1 MSNSTKQMADS
12 STSLVARC
20 RSHFTNWRAWE
31 FNPIVIKELRQGVR
45 SWTVTGMLLLFLVVL
60 FLTSLGFLIGQS
72 FEVGENMQLG
82 GSMFSAFVVIL
93 AGASVFFIPL
103 YMGVRVAAERQE
115 NNPDLLYVSTLSPSR
130 IVFGKFLCGAY
141 IALLFFSA
149 CMPFMAF
156 TNLLRGV
163 DLPTVFF
170 ILGFLFLA
178 VCAANMI
185 AIFLA
190 CLPMSRPFK
199 FLFIIIGFFMSFGII
214 TSLIGSSYMF
224 MRSGVGAMMSGRDF
238 WVGVVTFVGIGSAIT
253 GLFFV
258 LSVALISPPS
268 ANRALPVRVYMTII
282 WLLGGLLSFYWVVK
296 SGDGNRM
303 EAWFYPTAVMMIFA
317 LVVTISNTDQLS
329 LRVRRTI
336 PESKLKQIFAFVFY
350 NGAAGGLLWV
360 GGILAITYLAS
371 AAIMSAF
378 FKVSMGSGDQKDW
391 FLTTA
396 AYAFAY
402 ALSALFIQRK
412 WLSRRPP
419 KIAGLLAVLLAAAW
433 AVLPSIFLFFVNK
446 LSWNSV
452 EGLQLGNVF
461 NLFTLRDDSQR
472 MLHLIFAGIWFFAML
487 ILNAPW
493 FFRQLRNFRP
503 PMRVTAENSPPVLK

>member
-1 MSNSTKQMADS
+1 MTATFLKIK
-12 STSLVARC
+12 
-20 RSHFTNWRAWE
+20 SHFLNWRAWE

-60 FLTSLGFLIGQS
+60 FLTALAFLVGQS
-72 FEVGENMQLG
+72 FEVSENTQLG
-82 GSMFSAFVVIL
+82 GTLFSAFVVIL
-93 AGASVFFIPL
+93 AGASIFFIPL

-115 NNPDLLYVSTLSPSR
+115 NNPDLLYVSTLSPVR
-130 IVFGKFLCGAY
+130 IIFGKFLCGAY

-199 FLFIIIGFFMSFGII
+199 FLFIIYGFFQSFGVIG
-214 TSLIGSSYMF
+214 SLVASSYMF
-224 MRSGVGAMMSGRDF
+224 MRSGVGAMMIGRDF
-238 WVGVVTFVGIGSAIT
+238 WIGVVTFVGIGAAVT
-253 GLFFV
+253 GLFFLLAV
-258 LSVALISPPS
+258 GLISPPS
-268 ANRALPVRVYMTII
+268 ANRARPIRIYLTVI
-282 WLLGGLLSFYWVVK
+282 WLLGGLLCFNWVLK
-296 SGDGNRM
+296 TGDAERM
-303 EAWFYPTAVMMIFA
+303 KAWSYPAFIMMTFA
-317 LVVTISNTDQLS
+317 LLVTISNADVLS
-329 LRVRRTI
+329 QRVRRTI
-336 PESKLKQIFAFVFY
+336 PKFGLKKFFAFFFY

-360 GGILAITYLAS
+360 GGILAVTFL
-371 AAIMSAF
+371 MSFLVESF
-378 FKVSMGSGDQKDW
+378 FTKTATLMGQPQDW
-391 FLTTA
+391 FTA
-396 AYAFAY
+396 AAAYTFAY
-402 ALSALFIQRK
+402 ALTGLFIHRK
-412 WLSRRPP
+412 WLPRRPP

-433 AVLPSIFLFFVNK
+433 AVVPSIFLFFANK

-461 NLFTLRDDSQR
+461 NLFTLRDEGQQT
-472 MLHLIFAGIWFFAML
+472 MHLVFATVWFFIAVL
-487 ILNAPW
+487 LNVPW
-493 FFRQLRNFRP
+493 FFRQVRNFQ
-503 PMRVTAENSPPVLK
+503 PPVAPPPVIAKTPPAN

>member
-1 MSNSTKQMADS
+1 MTATIGKIKA
-12 STSLVARC
+12 
-20 RSHFTNWRAWE
+20 HFLNWRAWE

-45 SWTVTGMLLLFLVVL
+45 SWTVTGMLMLFLVVL
-60 FLTSLGFLIGQS
+60 FLTSLAFLIGQS
-72 FEVGENMQLG
+72 FDVNENMQLG
-82 GSMFSAFVVIL
+82 GSMFSSFVVIL

-115 NNPDLLYVSTLSPSR
+115 NNPDLLYVSTLSPTR
-130 IVFGKFLCGAY
+130 IIFGKFLCGAY

-170 ILGFLFLA
+170 ILAFLFLV
-178 VCAANMI
+178 VCATNMI

-199 FLFIIIGFFMSFGII
+199 FLFIIAGFFQSFGII
-214 TSLIGSSYMF
+214 ASLIGSSYMF
-224 MRSGVGAMMSGRDF
+224 MRSGVGAMMAGRDF
-238 WVGVVTFVGIGSAIT
+238 WIGVVTFVGLGLAIT

-258 LSVALISPPS
+258 LAVALISPPS
-268 ANRALPVRVYMTII
+268 ANRARPVRLYITAI
-282 WLLGGLLSFYWVVK
+282 WLLGFLLCFNWVLK
-296 SGDGNRM
+296 TGDAGRM
-303 EAWFYPTAVMMIFA
+303 VAWQFPTFIVMMLA
-317 LVVTISNTDQLS
+317 LLVTISNADLLS

-336 PESKLKQIFAFVFY
+336 PQSKLKQMFAFVFY

-360 GGILAITYLAS
+360 GGMLAITFLAS
-371 AAIMSAF
+371 SVVQLF
-378 FKVSMGSGDQKDW
+378 FIKTTVPTGEEKDW
-391 FLTTA
+391 FTTTA

-402 ALSALFIQRK
+402 ALTALLIHRK

-433 AVLPSIFLFFVNK
+433 AVLPSVFLFFVNK

-461 NLFTLRDDSQR
+461 NLFTLREDSQR
-472 MLHLIFAGIWFFAML
+472 TLHLLFASSWFFVIL
-487 ILNAPW
+487 ILNTPW
-493 FFRQLRNFRP
+493 FFRQLRNFQP
-503 PMRVTAENSPPVLK
+503 PIRVTAENSPPVLK